1 MMQTTGNT
9 ILITGAT
16 SGIGLA
22 FAETFYNLENT
33 VIICGRRTDRLNAIA
48 QNHPGIITRVCDVS
62 NDQERK
68 SLAEWVVR
76 EYPKLN
82 VLLNNAGVQYTF
94 NLKEIDVKKLK
105 EEIET
110 NLTAPIHMSSLFADH
125 LSKQPHGA
133 IINISSGLA
142 FVPMSFMPVYCAT
155 KAAIHSFTMSL
166 RFQLKDTTVRVFEI
180 IPPSV
185 DTELGH
191 DRRPD
196 KSQTHGGIPV
206 EEFLDEAMLAIVND
220 TFEYAVS
227 TAKNLRE
234 KNEQMFYVLNR

>member
-1 MMQTTGNT
+1 MQTTGNT